1 MSVKFN
7 GYSETKHIHVISF
20 QIKKQNITGNPEN
33 SLVSLPIT
41 ALQR

>member
-1 MSVKFN
+1 MSVQFN

-20 QIKKQNITGNPEN
+20 QIKQNITGNAEN